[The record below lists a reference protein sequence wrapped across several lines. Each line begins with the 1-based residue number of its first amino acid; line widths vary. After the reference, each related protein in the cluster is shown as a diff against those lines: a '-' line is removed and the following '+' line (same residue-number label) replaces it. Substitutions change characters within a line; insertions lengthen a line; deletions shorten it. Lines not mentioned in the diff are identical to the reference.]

1 MRIQTNSLPQ
11 VSATRKPASSRTGDD
26 RAPEVSGQ
34 DMLLLNRISSQER
47 IMRASYALPWTGAA
61 VGVAGVYYLAKTT
74 VLSQF
79 SAIGNHPG
87 IWSGA
92 WDCRSACCW
101 ARDWPRTLSNNAAVK
116 VEEAEAQLSRNK
128 QN

>member
-1 MRIQTNSLPQ
+1 MRIQTNPLPQ
-11 VSATRKPASSRTGDD
+11 FSANRKPASSSRSGDE

-61 VGVAGVYYLAKTT
+61 VGAAGVYYLAKTT

-87 IWSGA
+87 IWSGGLGLPVGLLLGA
-92 WDCRSACCW
+92 GLAEY
-101 ARDWPRTLSNNAAVK
+101 LSNNAAVK

-128 QN
+128 